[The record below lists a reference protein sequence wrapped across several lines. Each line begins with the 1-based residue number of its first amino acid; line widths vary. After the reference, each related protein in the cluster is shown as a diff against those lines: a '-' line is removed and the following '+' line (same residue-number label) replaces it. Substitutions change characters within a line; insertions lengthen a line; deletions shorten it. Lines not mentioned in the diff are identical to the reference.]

1 MHPGAGQPAQ
11 VLHRDD
17 DEWPLALLGATS
29 GRGLEIEVSAL
40 WAISDFCA
48 SNGATNVVVGSHGS
62 HDPNDPVP
70 AREQCEF
77 AEMKAGGS
85 VLFFTGSVWHGGA
98 GAAAGEGAGDGEAGD
113 GETGGA
119 EAGCGEAAV
128 GGKTRAPSAVL
139 RLGDRASWS
148 NTSPGG
154 CTQNTISTLRCR
166 QRPALRSK
174 ARRSVRCWDSMARGS
189 STQGCPGLSTRRTIR
204 ATLTGRM
211 WISAPPRRRESS
223 YRPLLGCPGC
233 PGCPG
238 CLGFIG

>member
-77 AEMKAGGS
+77 AEMKAGS

-128 GGKTRAPSAVL
+128 GGKSRAPSAVL
-139 RLGDRASWS
+139 RRGRQGILVQYIAGWLHPEYNLHFALPPE
-148 NTSPGG
+148 TSAAFEG
-154 CTQNTISTLRCR
+154 TTLR
-166 QRPALRSK
+166 ALLGFDGPRLFD
-174 ARRSVRCWDSMARGS
+174 AGL
-189 STQGCPGLSTRRTIR
+189 PGPVY
-204 ATLTGRM
+204 ATHYTGYPDRKDVDF
-211 WISAPPRRRESS
+211 SAAPP
-223 YRPLLGCPGC
+223 P
-233 PGCPG
+233 
-238 CLGFIG
+238 